1 MGIANR
7 SVVPGNWRSG
17 ERLSIKR
24 HEGVWRDATTV
35 LYFFFS
41 VPRCS
46 RLWEAAEALGQVR
59 EFPKKLLLEWLV

>member
-35 LYFFFS
+35 LYFFF
-41 VPRCS
+41 
-46 RLWEAAEALGQVR
+46 
-59 EFPKKLLLEWLV
+59 FNFLLMWAIFLSLY